1 MNRSFNGVY
10 LSRLLALPLAQRN
23 LKVMVVQDSFII
35 SVFLRLRR
43 YCIRK
48 VKAPEWQCGF
58 PRLNSRFEGCLLE
71 LFWIVDLSAALIIS

>member
-1 MNRSFNGVY
+1 MNWSFNGVY

-43 YCIRK
+43 YCSER
-48 VKAPEWQCGF
+48 
-58 PRLNSRFEGCLLE
+58 SRRRNGN
-71 LFWIVDLSAALIIS
+71 VDFSG